1 MQRRT
6 PSRPFFGLLLYFSV
20 IAAVWS
26 ALTYADF
33 LHDLGVRESGLK
45 PAKVNGYG
53 YTGLFQMGEAAM
65 IDAGYYKSDGTAK
78 NDWKGVFT
86 GKNGISSLNDFKN
99 NPDAQI
105 KAIADYE
112 AVQWNVIQNLG
123 LSSYIGQT
131 INGVQITQSGLI
143 AGAHL
148 VGYGGLQKYLSS
160 NGTKD
165 VPDGNGTPISQYIQK
180 FGGYTIGGGIPSYA
194 AVAAAAGSSGLPS
207 AGTPVAGTP
216 VAGRLGGGTGA
227 VGLPSLP
234 AAPAPTDASPDEA
247 FFQNTGYQY
256 SDVSTP
262 IKEFLAASL
271 FLWLVWTM
279 LGTWK
284 AFTAGGMTMMELKQD
299 MVRALI
305 VLSLGVM
312 LVS

>member
-1 MQRRT
+1 MQRLQRRPT
-6 PSRPFFGLLLYFSV
+6 SRPFFGLLLYFSV
-20 IAAVWS
+20 IAAVWA

-53 YTGLFQMGEAAM
+53 YAGLFQMGEAAM
-65 IDAGYYKSDGTAK
+65 IDAGYYKQDGTAK
-78 NDWKGVFT
+78 NDWTGVFT

-105 KAIADYE
+105 HAIADYE
-112 AVQWNVIQNLG
+112 AVQWKVIQSLG
-123 LSSYIGQT
+123 LASYIDKT

-165 VPDGNGTPISQYIQK
+165 VLDGNGTPISQYIQK
-180 FGGYTIGGGIPSYA
+180 FGGYTIGGDIPSYA

-207 AGTPVAGTP
+207 AGTPSVG
-216 VAGRLGGGTGA
+216 GLGGGTGA

-284 AFTAGGMTMMELKQD
+284 AFTAGGMTIMQLKQD

-305 VLSLGVM
+305 VLSVGIV